1 MVIYFYICICYIGPR
16 ASIQTTI
23 THRYTAKETF
33 EYILYSTYVL
43 LITTPFKGK
52 TNLTQFT
59 MKRKKLTQLFG
70 LMVLML
76 LMPGISFAQ
85 NLHVQGRVLD
95 ELGEGLIGAGVII
108 QGTTQGTVTDI
119 DGNYDLP
126 SVPQGAVLEFSCVGY
141 KTMQV
146 QVTSQILNVTLEPDS
161 RLIDESV
168 VVAYGQA
175 NKVTITGAVTA
186 VSGESLMKSPVANVA
201 NALQGNLPG
210 VSAVQASGM
219 PGADEPVIRIRGVGS
234 LNSADPLVLVD
245 GVERPFSQL
254 DPNEIASIS
263 VLKDAS
269 ATAVFGVRGANGVIL
284 VTTKRGEVGK
294 ASVTA
299 SASAAMQTIAQF
311 IDFADSYTYGQM
323 YNYTQITDMLPVNQW
338 PGSVKIGDYSP
349 YGENVRFKQDVMEHF
364 RLGDMPRTFP
374 NTDWIDYIMNDAA
387 WQEQANV
394 NVSGG
399 TEKVRYFVSAGYL
412 NQNSLFKTFSDN
424 KNETF
429 DFQRLN
435 YRANLDIEVSKYSQ
449 LSLTLGGRM
458 QVRNTMVGGE
468 GFLFRYLQGAT
479 PYAGIGVDEEG
490 RHIIADPN
498 KVGAYDR
505 DALSNYYNLGYEN
518 QSTNALNFDVQYK
531 LDLSFL
537 TKGLDFKAKA
547 SYNSEYTAQKYR
559 QNGYGTGL
567 TYVATLDQDG
577 NEVLRKENV
586 TWPIP
591 YSEGKWGS
599 RNWYAEASF
608 NYARRFGK
616 HNIGALLLYNQSK
629 TYYPWDSSNSLY
641 QSIPKGYVGLVGRV
655 TYDYDTKY
663 LIDFNIGYNG
673 SENFAPGKRYGT
685 FPSVSVGWIPSQ
697 EKWWAPVKDVVS
709 YLKFRG
715 SYGLVGNDNTNGA
728 RFLYLPG
735 TWQFFQ
741 GHMGWNPQTQGA
753 NFGTNG
759 NWLQG
764 VRELTA
770 GNPNVTW
777 EKATKINVGVDAGFF
792 NDKLHAYVDVFW
804 EDRKDILVS
813 NSSTLPAVTSL
824 PANYVN
830 EGRVKNHGF
839 EVTLN
844 WEQKIGDFRYSISP
858 NFAYAKNK
866 VIEMLEVKP
875 MYDYLSRT
883 GHPVG
888 QRFGYELFEF
898 YQPGTEERYY
908 EKYGVFMPDQ
918 NIDIKYGDC
927 VYVDLNNDGKIDQN
941 DQKPLGYT
949 DNPEITYSLNF
960 NFQYKGFD
968 FTMLWIGADHVSRQ
982 LNGYFRDQFGS
993 TNTSALTQWVADNS
1007 WTEDNPDAILPRIS
1021 FTNRVH
1027 NNRDSQAWVVDSKY
1041 VRLKNVEI
1049 GYTITPKKGSFFN
1062 YVRVYASGNN
1072 LLTFADFKGND
1083 PEAPGSGLDHGM
1095 RYPMTRLFNIGAQIN
1110 F

>member
-1 MVIYFYICICYIGPR
+1 MERKRLTQVFGLV
-16 ASIQTTI
+16 A
-23 THRYTAKETF
+23 
-33 EYILYSTYVL
+33 VL
-43 LITTPFKGK
+43 L
-52 TNLTQFT
+52 L
-59 MKRKKLTQLFG
+59 
-70 LMVLML
+70 
-76 LMPGISFAQ
+76 ISGQIFAQ
-85 NLHVQGRVLD
+85 NLNVHGKVLD
-95 ELGEGLIGAGVII
+95 ENGEGLIGAGVVI
-108 QGTTQGTVTDI
+108 QGTTQGTITDI
-119 DGNYDLP
+119 DGSYQL
-126 SVPQGAVLEFSCVGY
+126 SVPQGATLEFSCVGY
-141 KTMQV
+141 KAQLV
-146 QVTSQILNVTLEPDS
+146 QVTGPNLTVTLAPDS
-161 RLIDESV
+161 KLIDESV
-168 VVAYGQA
+168 VVAYGSQ

-186 VSGESLMKSPVANVA
+186 VGGDALMKSPVPNVA

-210 VSAVQASGM
+210 VTAVQPSGM

-234 LNSADPLVLVD
+234 LNSAEPLVLVD

-254 DPNEIASIS
+254 DPNEIESIS

-294 ASVTA
+294 ASV
-299 SASAAMQTIAQF
+299 SASFSTAAQTISQF

-323 YNYTQITDMLPVNQW
+323 WNYTAITDALDPADW
-338 PGSVKIGDYSP
+338 PGSVNIADYTP
-349 YGENVRFKQDVMEHF
+349 YAGNGIRFSQDVMEHF
-364 RLGDMPRTFP
+364 RTGDMPTTFP
-374 NTDWIDYIMNDAA
+374 NTDWIDYIMNDVAL
-387 WQEQANV
+387 QEQANV

-399 TEKVRYFVSAGYL
+399 TDKVRYFVSAGFL
-412 NQNSLFKTFSDN
+412 NQNSLLKTFSEN

-435 YRANLDIEVSKYSQ
+435 YRANLDIDITKRST

-458 QVRNTMVGGE
+458 QDRNTMGGGE

-479 PYAGIGVDEEG
+479 PYAGIGIDASG
-490 RHIIADPN
+490 RHIISDSN
-498 KVGAYDR
+498 IVGPFDR
-505 DALSNYYNLGYEN
+505 DALSNYYDLGYEN
-518 QSTNALNFDVQYK
+518 QSTNALNFDIQYK
-531 LDLSFL
+531 LDMGFL
-537 TKGLDFKAKA
+537 TKGLDFKVKA

-559 QNGYGTGL
+559 QNGYGTGVH
-567 TYVATLDQDG
+567 YVATIVDG
-577 NEVLRKENV
+577 QEVLRKENV

-616 HNIGALLLYNQSK
+616 HNVGALLLYNQSK
-629 TYYPWDSSNSLY
+629 TYYPWDSDGSIY

-663 LIDFNIGYNG
+663 LLDLNIGYNG

-697 EKWWAPVKDVVS
+697 EKWWAPVKNVIS

-735 TWQFFQ
+735 TWQFYN
-741 GHMGWNPQTQGA
+741 GSMTWNPQERGA
-753 NFGTNG
+753 NFGVNG
-759 NWLQG
+759 NWLPA
-764 VRELTA
+764 VKELTA

-777 EKATKINVGVDAGFF
+777 EKATKINIGMDAGFF
-792 NDKLHAYVDVFW
+792 QDKLHAYVDFFW

-813 NSSTLPAVTSL
+813 NASTLPAVTSL

-844 WEQKIGDFRYSISP
+844 WEQKVGDFRYSISP
-858 NFAYAKNK
+858 NFAFARNQI
-866 VIEMLEVKP
+866 IEMLEVPP

-883 GHPVG
+883 GLPVG
-888 QRFGYELFEF
+888 QRFGYDLFEF
-898 YQPGTEERYY
+898 YEPGATEERYFA
-908 EKYGVFMPDQ
+908 KYGVEMPDQ
-918 NIDIKYGDC
+918 VTAIKPGDC
-927 VYVDLNNDGKIDQN
+927 VYVDLNGDNVIDAN

-949 DNPEITYSLNF
+949 DNPEITFSVNF
-960 NFQYKGFD
+960 NFQWKGLD

-993 TNTSALTQWVADNS
+993 TNTSALTQYVADNS
-1007 WTEDNPDAILPRIS
+1007 WTEDNTDALLPRIS

-1027 NNRDSQAWVVDSKY
+1027 NNRDSQAWIINSRY
-1041 VRLKNVEI
+1041 VRLKNVEV
-1049 GYTITPKKGSFFN
+1049 GYAFVPKQKDAFFN
-1062 YVRVYASGNN
+1062 YIRVYASGNN

-1083 PEAPGSGLDHGM
+1083 PEAPGSGLDYGV
-1095 RYPMTRLFNIGAQIN
+1095 RYPMTRLFNIGVQVN

>member
-1 MVIYFYICICYIGPR
+1 MERKRLTQVFGLV
-16 ASIQTTI
+16 A
-23 THRYTAKETF
+23 
-33 EYILYSTYVL
+33 VL
-43 LITTPFKGK
+43 L
-52 TNLTQFT
+52 L
-59 MKRKKLTQLFG
+59 
-70 LMVLML
+70 
-76 LMPGISFAQ
+76 ISGQIFAQ
-85 NLHVQGRVLD
+85 NLNVHGKVLD
-95 ELGEGLIGAGVII
+95 ENGEGLIGAGVVI
-108 QGTTQGTVTDI
+108 QGTTQGTITDI
-119 DGNYDLP
+119 DGSYQL
-126 SVPQGAVLEFSCVGY
+126 SVPQGATLEFSCVGY
-141 KTMQV
+141 KAQLV
-146 QVTSQILNVTLEPDS
+146 QVTGPNLTVTLAPDS
-161 RLIDESV
+161 KLLDESV
-168 VVAYGQA
+168 VVAYGQQ

-186 VSGESLMKSPVANVA
+186 VGGDALMKSPVANVA

-234 LNSADPLVLVD
+234 LNSAEPLVLVD

-254 DPNEIASIS
+254 DPNEIESIS

-294 ASVTA
+294 ASV
-299 SASAAMQTIAQF
+299 SASFSTAAQTISQF

-323 YNYTQITDMLPVNQW
+323 WNYTAITDALDPSAW
-338 PGSVKIGDYSP
+338 PGSVTIADYTP
-349 YGENVRFKQDVMEHF
+349 YEGNGIRFNQEVMEHF
-364 RLGDMPRTFP
+364 RTGDMPTTFP
-374 NTDWIDYIMNDAA
+374 NTDWIDYIMNDVAL
-387 WQEQANV
+387 QEQANV

-399 TEKVRYFVSAGYL
+399 TDKVRYFVSAGFL
-412 NQNSLFKTFSDN
+412 NQNSLLKTFSQN

-429 DFQRLN
+429 DYQRLN
-435 YRANLDIEVSKYSQ
+435 YRANLDIDITKRST

-458 QVRNTMVGGE
+458 QDRNTMGGGE

-479 PYAGIGVDEEG
+479 PYAGIGIDASG
-490 RHIIADPN
+490 RHIISDSN
-498 KVGAYDR
+498 IVGPFDR
-505 DALSNYYNLGYEN
+505 DALSNYYDLGYEN
-518 QSTNALNFDVQYK
+518 QSTNALNFDIQYK
-531 LDLSFL
+531 LDMGFL
-537 TKGLDFKAKA
+537 TKGLDFKVKA

-559 QNGYGTGL
+559 QNGYGTGVH
-567 TYVATLDQDG
+567 YVATIVDG
-577 NEVLRKENV
+577 EEVLRKENV

-616 HNIGALLLYNQSK
+616 HNVGALLLYNQSK
-629 TYYPWDSSNSLY
+629 TYYPWDSDGSIY
-641 QSIPKGYVGLVGRV
+641 QSIPKGYVGLVGRI

-663 LIDFNIGYNG
+663 LLDLNIGYNG

-697 EKWWAPVKDVVS
+697 EKWWAPVKNVIS

-735 TWQFFQ
+735 TWQFYN
-741 GHMGWNPQTQGA
+741 GSMTWNPQERGA
-753 NFGTNG
+753 NFGVNG
-759 NWLQG
+759 NWLPA
-764 VRELTA
+764 VKELTA

-777 EKATKINVGVDAGFF
+777 EKATKINIGMDAGFF
-792 NDKLHAYVDVFW
+792 QDKLHAYVDFFW

-813 NSSTLPAVTSL
+813 NASTLPAVTSL

-858 NFAYAKNK
+858 NFAFARNQI
-866 VIEMLEVKP
+866 IEMLEVPP
-875 MYDYLSRT
+875 MYEYLSRT
-883 GHPVG
+883 GLPVG
-888 QRFGYELFEF
+888 QRFGYDLFEF
-898 YQPGTEERYY
+898 YEPGATEDRYFA
-908 EKYGVFMPDQ
+908 KYGVQMPDQ
-918 NIDIKYGDC
+918 VTAIKPGDC
-927 VYVDLNNDGKIDQN
+927 VYVDLNGDNIIDAN

-949 DNPEITYSLNF
+949 DNPEITYSVNF
-960 NFQYKGFD
+960 NFQWKGLD

-993 TNTSALTQWVADNS
+993 TNTSALTQYVADNS
-1007 WTEDNPDAILPRIS
+1007 WTEDNTDAILPRIS

-1027 NNRDSQAWVVDSKY
+1027 NNRDSQAWIINSRY
-1041 VRLKNVEI
+1041 VRLKNVEV
-1049 GYTITPKKGSFFN
+1049 GYAFVPKQKDAFFN
-1062 YVRVYASGNN
+1062 YIRVYASGNN

-1083 PEAPGSGLDHGM
+1083 PEAPGSGLDYGV
-1095 RYPMTRLFNIGAQIN
+1095 RYPMTRLFNIGVQVN

>member
-1 MVIYFYICICYIGPR
+1 MERKRLTQVFGLV
-16 ASIQTTI
+16 A
-23 THRYTAKETF
+23 
-33 EYILYSTYVL
+33 VL
-43 LITTPFKGK
+43 L
-52 TNLTQFT
+52 L
-59 MKRKKLTQLFG
+59 
-70 LMVLML
+70 
-76 LMPGISFAQ
+76 ISGQIFAQ
-85 NLHVQGRVLD
+85 NLNVHGKVLD
-95 ELGEGLIGAGVII
+95 ENGEGLIGAGVVI
-108 QGTTQGTVTDI
+108 QGTTQGTITDV
-119 DGNYDLP
+119 DGSYQL
-126 SVPQGAVLEFSCVGY
+126 SVPQGATLEFSCVGY
-141 KTMQV
+141 KAQLV
-146 QVTSQILNVTLEPDS
+146 QVTGPNLTVTLAPDS
-161 RLIDESV
+161 KLIDESV
-168 VVAYGQA
+168 VVAYGSQ

-186 VSGESLMKSPVANVA
+186 VGGDALMKSPVPNVA

-210 VSAVQASGM
+210 VTAVQPSGM

-234 LNSADPLVLVD
+234 LNSAEPLVLVD

-254 DPNEIASIS
+254 DPNEIESIS

-294 ASVTA
+294 ASV
-299 SASAAMQTIAQF
+299 SASFSTAAQTISQF

-323 YNYTQITDMLPVNQW
+323 WNYTAITDALDPADW
-338 PGSVKIGDYSP
+338 PGSVNIADYTP
-349 YGENVRFKQDVMEHF
+349 YAGNGIRFSQDVMEHF
-364 RLGDMPRTFP
+364 RTGDMPTTFP
-374 NTDWIDYIMNDAA
+374 NTDWIDYIMNDVAL
-387 WQEQANV
+387 QEQANV

-399 TEKVRYFVSAGYL
+399 TDKVRYFVSAGFL
-412 NQNSLFKTFSDN
+412 NQNSLLKTFSQN

-435 YRANLDIEVSKYSQ
+435 YRANLDIDITKRST

-458 QVRNTMVGGE
+458 QDRNTMGGGE

-479 PYAGIGVDEEG
+479 PYAGIGIDEQG
-490 RHIIADPN
+490 RHIISDAN
-498 KVGAYDR
+498 IVGPFDR
-505 DALSNYYNLGYEN
+505 DALSNYYDLGYEN
-518 QSTNALNFDVQYK
+518 QSTNALNFDIQYK
-531 LDLSFL
+531 LDMGFL
-537 TKGLDFKAKA
+537 TKGLDFKVKA

-559 QNGYGTGL
+559 QNGYGTGVH
-567 TYVATLDQDG
+567 YVATLVDG
-577 NEVLRKENV
+577 QEVLRKENV

-616 HNIGALLLYNQSK
+616 HNVGALLLYNQSK
-629 TYYPWDSSNSLY
+629 TYYPWDSDGSIY

-663 LIDFNIGYNG
+663 LLDFNIGYNG

-697 EKWWAPVKDVVS
+697 EKWWAPVKNVIS

-735 TWQFFQ
+735 TWQFYN
-741 GHMGWNPQTQGA
+741 GSMTWNPQERGA
-753 NFGTNG
+753 NFGVNG
-759 NWLQG
+759 NWLPA
-764 VRELTA
+764 VKELTA

-777 EKATKINVGVDAGFF
+777 EKATKINIGMDAGFF
-792 NDKLHAYVDVFW
+792 QDKLHAYVDFFW

-813 NSSTLPAVTSL
+813 NESTLPAVTSL

-858 NFAYAKNK
+858 NFAFARNQI
-866 VIEMLEVKP
+866 IEMLEVPP

-883 GHPVG
+883 GLPVG
-888 QRFGYELFEF
+888 QRFGYDLFEF
-898 YQPGTEERYY
+898 YEPGATEERYFA
-908 EKYGVFMPDQ
+908 KYGVEMPDQ
-918 NIDIKYGDC
+918 VTAIKPGDC
-927 VYVDLNNDGKIDQN
+927 VYVDLNGDNVIDAN

-949 DNPEITYSLNF
+949 DNPEITFSVNF
-960 NFQYKGFD
+960 NFQWKGLD

-993 TNTSALTQWVADNS
+993 TNTSALTQYVADNS
-1007 WTEDNPDAILPRIS
+1007 WTEDNTDAILPRIS

-1027 NNRDSQAWVVDSKY
+1027 NNRDSQAWVVDSRY
-1041 VRLKNVEI
+1041 IRLKNVEI
-1049 GYTITPKKGSFFN
+1049 GYAFVPKQKDAFFN
-1062 YVRVYASGNN
+1062 YIRVYASGNN

-1083 PEAPGSGLDHGM
+1083 PEAPGSGLDYGV
-1095 RYPMTRLFNIGAQIN
+1095 RYPMTRLFNIGVQVN

>member
-1 MVIYFYICICYIGPR
+1 M
-16 ASIQTTI
+16 Q
-23 THRYTAKETF
+23 K
-33 EYILYSTYVL
+33 
-43 LITTPFKGK
+43 
-52 TNLTQFT
+52 
-59 MKRKKLTQLFG
+59 KKLTHLFG
-70 LMVLML
+70 VLVL
-76 LMPGISFAQ
+76 LLLTTGHAFAQ
-85 NLHVQGRVLD
+85 NLRVQGRVLD
-95 ELGEGLIGAGVII
+95 ELGEGLIGAGVVI
-108 QGTTQGTVTDI
+108 QGTTKGTVTDI
-119 DGNYDLP
+119 DGNFDLP
-126 SVPQGAVLEFSCVGY
+126 SVPQGATLEISCVGY
-141 KTMQV
+141 VTQAV
-146 QVTSQILNVTLEPDS
+146 QVTGPRLEVTMKPDS
-161 RLIDESV
+161 KLIDESV
-168 VVAYGQA
+168 VIAYGQQ
-175 NKVTITGAVTA
+175 NKVTITGSVAAVG
-186 VSGESLMKSPVANVA
+186 GETLMKSPVANVA

-210 VSAVQASGM
+210 VSAVQPSGM

-234 LNSADPLVLVD
+234 LNSAEPLVLVD

-254 DPNEIASIS
+254 DPNEIESIS

-294 ASVTA
+294 ASV
-299 SASAAMQTIAQF
+299 SASFSTAAQTISQF
-311 IDFADSYTYGQM
+311 IDFTDSYTYGQM
-323 YNYTQITDMLPVNQW
+323 WNYTAITDALDPADW
-338 PGSVKIGDYSP
+338 PGSVTIADYTP
-349 YGENVRFKQDVMEHF
+349 YEGNGIRFNQEVMEHF
-364 RLGDMPRTFP
+364 RTGDMPTTFP
-374 NTDWIDYIMNDAA
+374 NTDWIDYIMNDVAL
-387 WQEQANV
+387 QEQANV

-399 TEKVRYFVSAGYL
+399 TDKVRYFVSAGFL
-412 NQNSLFKTFSDN
+412 NQNSLLKTFSEN

-435 YRANLDIEVSKYSQ
+435 YRANLDINITKRST

-458 QVRNTMVGGE
+458 QDRNTMGAGE

-479 PYAGIGVDEEG
+479 PYAGIGIDEQG
-490 RHIIADPN
+490 RHIIADAN
-498 KVGAYDR
+498 IVGPFDR
-505 DALSNYYNLGYEN
+505 DALSNYYDLGYEN
-518 QSTNALNFDVQYK
+518 QSTNALNFDIQYK
-531 LDLSFL
+531 LDMGFI
-537 TKGLDFKAKA
+537 TKGLDFKVKA

-559 QNGYGTGL
+559 QNGYGTGVH
-567 TYVATLDQDG
+567 YVATIVDG
-577 NEVLRKENV
+577 QEVLRKENV

-616 HNIGALLLYNQSK
+616 HNVGALLLYNQSK
-629 TYYPWDSSNSLY
+629 TYYPWDSDGSIY

-663 LIDFNIGYNG
+663 LLDINIGYNG

-697 EKWWAPVKDVVS
+697 EKWWAPVKNVIS

-735 TWQFFQ
+735 TWQFYN
-741 GHMGWNPQTQGA
+741 GSMTWNPQERGA
-753 NFGTNG
+753 NFGVNG
-759 NWLQG
+759 NWLPA
-764 VRELTA
+764 VKELTA

-777 EKATKINVGVDAGFF
+777 EKATKINIGMDAGFF
-792 NDKLHAYVDVFW
+792 QDKLHAYVDFFW

-813 NSSTLPAVTSL
+813 NASTLPAVTSL

-858 NFAYAKNK
+858 NFAFARNQI
-866 VIEMLEVKP
+866 IEMLEVPP

-883 GHPVG
+883 GLPVG
-888 QRFGYELFEF
+888 QRFGYDLFEF
-898 YQPGTEERYY
+898 YEPGATEERYFA
-908 EKYGVFMPDQ
+908 KYGVEMPDQ
-918 NIDIKYGDC
+918 VSAIKPGDC
-927 VYVDLNNDGKIDQN
+927 VYVDLNGDNVIDAN

-949 DNPEITYSLNF
+949 DNPEITYSVNF
-960 NFQYKGFD
+960 NFQWKGLD

-993 TNTSALTQWVADNS
+993 TNTSALTQYVADNS
-1007 WTEDNPDAILPRIS
+1007 WTEDNTDAILPRIS

-1027 NNRDSQAWVVDSKY
+1027 NNRDSQAWVINSRY

-1049 GYTITPKKGSFFN
+1049 GYTFTPKQKDAFFN
-1062 YVRVYASGNN
+1062 YIRVYASGNN

-1083 PEAPGSGLDHGM
+1083 PEAPGSGLDYGV
-1095 RYPMTRLFNIGAQIN
+1095 RYPMTRLFNIGVQVN

>member
-1 MVIYFYICICYIGPR
+1 MERKRLTQVFGLV
-16 ASIQTTI
+16 A
-23 THRYTAKETF
+23 
-33 EYILYSTYVL
+33 VL
-43 LITTPFKGK
+43 L
-52 TNLTQFT
+52 L
-59 MKRKKLTQLFG
+59 
-70 LMVLML
+70 
-76 LMPGISFAQ
+76 ISGQIFAQ
-85 NLHVQGRVLD
+85 NLNVHGKVLD
-95 ELGEGLIGAGVII
+95 ENGEGLIGAGVVI
-108 QGTTQGTVTDI
+108 QGTTQGTITDV
-119 DGNYDLP
+119 DGSYQL
-126 SVPQGAVLEFSCVGY
+126 SVPQGSTLEFSCVGY
-141 KTMQV
+141 KAQLV
-146 QVTSQILNVTLEPDS
+146 QVTGPNLTVTLAPDS
-161 RLIDESV
+161 KLIDESV
-168 VVAYGQA
+168 VVAYGSQ

-186 VSGESLMKSPVANVA
+186 VGGDALMKSPVPNVA

-210 VSAVQASGM
+210 VTAVQPSGM

-234 LNSADPLVLVD
+234 LNSAEPLVLVD

-254 DPNEIASIS
+254 DPNEIESIS

-294 ASVTA
+294 ASV
-299 SASAAMQTIAQF
+299 SASFSTAAQTISQF

-323 YNYTQITDMLPVNQW
+323 WNYTAITDALDPADW
-338 PGSVKIGDYSP
+338 PGSVNIADYTP
-349 YGENVRFKQDVMEHF
+349 YAGNGIRFTQDVMDHF
-364 RLGDMPRTFP
+364 RTGDMPTTFP
-374 NTDWIDYIMNDAA
+374 NTDWSDYIMNDVAL
-387 WQEQANV
+387 QEQANV

-399 TEKVRYFVSAGYL
+399 TDKVRYFVSAGFL
-412 NQNSLFKTFSDN
+412 NQNSLLKTFSQN

-435 YRANLDIEVSKYSQ
+435 YRANLDIDITKRST

-458 QVRNTMVGGE
+458 QDRNTMGGGE

-479 PYAGIGVDEEG
+479 PYAGIGIDEQG
-490 RHIIADPN
+490 RHIISDAN
-498 KVGAYDR
+498 IVGPFDR
-505 DALSNYYNLGYEN
+505 DALSNYYDLGYEN
-518 QSTNALNFDVQYK
+518 QSTNALNFDIQYK
-531 LDLSFL
+531 LDMGFL
-537 TKGLDFKAKA
+537 TKGLDFKVKA

-559 QNGYGTGL
+559 QNGYGTGVH
-567 TYVATLDQDG
+567 YVATIVDG
-577 NEVLRKENV
+577 QEVLRKENV

-616 HNIGALLLYNQSK
+616 HNVGALLLYNQSK
-629 TYYPWDSSNSLY
+629 TYYPWDSDDSIY

-663 LIDFNIGYNG
+663 LLDFNIGYNG

-697 EKWWAPVKDVVS
+697 EKWWAPVKNVIS

-735 TWQFFQ
+735 TWQFYN
-741 GHMGWNPQTQGA
+741 GSMTWNPQERGA
-753 NFGTNG
+753 NFGVNG
-759 NWLQG
+759 NWLPA
-764 VRELTA
+764 VKELTA

-777 EKATKINVGVDAGFF
+777 EKATKINIGMDAGFF
-792 NDKLHAYVDVFW
+792 QDKLHAYVDFFW

-813 NSSTLPAVTSL
+813 NASTLPAVTSL

-858 NFAYAKNK
+858 NFAFARNQI
-866 VIEMLEVKP
+866 IEMLEVPP

-883 GHPVG
+883 GLPVG
-888 QRFGYELFEF
+888 QRFGYDLFEF
-898 YQPGTEERYY
+898 YEPGATEERYFA
-908 EKYGVFMPDQ
+908 KYGVEMPDQ
-918 NIDIKYGDC
+918 VSAIKPGDC
-927 VYVDLNNDGKIDQN
+927 VYVDLNGDNVIDAN

-949 DNPEITYSLNF
+949 DNPEITFSVNF
-960 NFQYKGFD
+960 NFQWKGLD

-993 TNTSALTQWVADNS
+993 TNTSALTQYVADNS
-1007 WTEDNPDAILPRIS
+1007 WTEDNTDAILPRIS

-1027 NNRDSQAWVVDSKY
+1027 NNRDSQAWVVDSRY
-1041 VRLKNVEI
+1041 IRLKNVEI
-1049 GYTITPKKGSFFN
+1049 GYAFVPKQKDAFFN
-1062 YVRVYASGNN
+1062 YIRVYASGNN

-1083 PEAPGSGLDHGM
+1083 PEAPGSGLDYGV
-1095 RYPMTRLFNIGAQIN
+1095 RYPMTRLFNIGVQVN

>member
-1 MVIYFYICICYIGPR
+1 
-16 ASIQTTI
+16 
-23 THRYTAKETF
+23 
-33 EYILYSTYVL
+33 
-43 LITTPFKGK
+43 
-52 TNLTQFT
+52 
-59 MKRKKLTQLFG
+59 
-70 LMVLML
+70 ML

-85 NLHVQGRVLD
+85 NLHVQGKVLD

-108 QGTTQGTVTDI
+108 QGTTQGTVTDV

-141 KTMQV
+141 KTKQV
-146 QVTSQILNVTLEPDS
+146 QVTSQRLNVTLEPDS

-168 VVAYGQA
+168 VVAYGQQ

-299 SASAAMQTIAQF
+299 SASAAVQTIAQF
-311 IDFADSYTYGQM
+311 IDFTDSYTYGQM
-323 YNYTQITDMLPVNQW
+323 YNYTQITDSYSPDQW
-338 PGSVKIGDYSP
+338 PSSVKIDDYTP
-349 YGENVRFKQDVMEHF
+349 YNDLVRFKQDVMEHF

-374 NTDWIDYIMNDAA
+374 NTDWIDYVMNDQA

-412 NQNSLFKTFSDN
+412 NQNSLFKTFSSN

-429 DFQRLN
+429 DYQRLN

-458 QVRNTMVGGE
+458 QDRNTMGSGE

-479 PYAGIGVDEEG
+479 PYAGYGIDEEG
-490 RHIIADPN
+490 RHIISDVN
-498 KVGAYDR
+498 LVGPFDR
-505 DALSNYYNLGYEN
+505 DALSNYYDLGYVNE
-518 QSTNALNFDVQYK
+518 STNVLNFDIQYK
-531 LDLSFL
+531 LDLSFI

-547 SYNSEYTAQKYR
+547 SYNSEYTAQKNR
-559 QNGYGTGL
+559 QNGFGTGL
-567 TYVATLDQDG
+567 TYVATIVDG
-577 NEVLRKENV
+577 KEVLRKENI

-591 YSEGKWGS
+591 YNESKWGN
-599 RNWYAEASF
+599 RNWYAEASL
-608 NYARRFGK
+608 NYGRRVGK
-616 HNIGALLLYNQSK
+616 HNLGGLLLYNQSK
-629 TYYPWDSSNSLY
+629 SYYPWDSDGSIY

-663 LIDFNIGYNG
+663 LLDFNIGYNG

-685 FPSVSVGWIPSQ
+685 FPSVSVGWIPSA
-697 EKWWAPVKDVVS
+697 ESWWEPIKNAVGYFK
-709 YLKFRG
+709 LRA
-715 SYGLVGNDNTNGA
+715 SYGIVGNDSTNGA

-735 TWQFFQ
+735 TWQFYT
-741 GHMGWNPQTQGA
+741 GSMTWNPQERGT

-759 NWLQG
+759 NWLQA
-764 VRELTA
+764 VKELTT

-777 EKATKINVGVDAGFF
+777 ETARKTNVGVDAAFF
-792 NDKLHAYVDVFW
+792 KDRLHAYVDFFW
-804 EDRKDILVS
+804 EDRQDILVS
-813 NSSTLPAVTSL
+813 NASTLSAVTSL
-824 PANYVN
+824 PSGYVN

-844 WEQKIGDFRYSISP
+844 WEQKFGDFRYSISP
-858 NFAYAKNK
+858 NFAFARNK

-888 QRFGYELFEF
+888 QRFGYDLFE
-898 YQPGTEERYY
+898 YYEPGATEERYFAT
-908 EKYGVFMPDQ
+908 YGVEMPDQ
-918 NIDIKYGDC
+918 VTAIKPGDC
-927 VYVDLNNDGKIDQN
+927 VFVDLNADGKVDQN

-949 DNPEITYSLNF
+949 DNPEITYSMNF

-968 FTMLWIGADHVSRQ
+968 FTMLWIGADRVSRQ

-1007 WTEDNPDAILPRIS
+1007 WTVDNQDALLPRIS
-1021 FTNRVH
+1021 FTNRTH
-1027 NNRDSQAWVVDSKY
+1027 NNRDSQAWVIDSKY

-1072 LLTFADFKGND
+1072 LLTFSDFKGND
-1083 PEAPGSGLDHGM
+1083 PEAPGSGLDFGV
-1095 RYPMTRLFNIGAQIN
+1095 RYPMTRVINIGAQVN